1 MQCSIGR
8 TARCSVTTERGDV
21 GVDGKEDP
29 ERGDMCMLLAASHCQ
44 MAETTQH
51 CKAIMLQLK
60 IKNILKSIL
69 TALVKK

>member
-1 MQCSIGR
+1 M
-8 TARCSVTTERGDV
+8 
-21 GVDGKEDP
+21 DGKEAP

-60 IKNILKSIL
+60 IKNILKSIP
-69 TALVKK
+69 TALIKK